1 MSTIKSL
8 VIFLLVELAGDTMA
22 GRPCSPLPPSARTP
36 AVVPAHIPGRCVV
49 PSSSLQLGHVLF
61 LSAQFPWPV
70 LCSDS
75 ARQAPS
81 RVSSHG
87 LSLPVAR
94 VVAWP
99 QLRPVAAPM
108 ALGHLC
114 ARPWRFPA
122 RLNSARFRLPRALKL
137 LLSRPA
143 ELLPSPFTE
152 LPTAL
157 LVDRTPKPSSSA
169 PPSLLLSPGVLCS
182 LQLQQPA
189 GFPMAQESLASAR
202 RPPVPRPCPSARPS
216 APRARQLAQ
225 PPCSLLQ
232 LPGCRAL
239 CRVLPASRV
248 LPHPH
253 GAQLGLRDATLTH
266 GGHRRV
272 FPWLAPP

>member
-8 VIFLLVELAGDTMA
+8 VIFLVVELAGDTMA

-61 LSAQFPWPV
+61 LPAQFPWPV

-94 VVAWP
+94 VMAWP

-122 RLNSARFRLPRALKL
+122 RLNSARFRLPRPCARRGAPARIQSCTQPLFIF
-137 LLSRPA
+137 LLSSLRR
-143 ELLPSPFTE
+143 
-152 LPTAL
+152 TAQGRAPGST
-157 LVDRTPKPSSSA
+157 VSSS
-169 PPSLLLSPGVLCS
+169 
-182 LQLQQPA
+182 
-189 GFPMAQESLASAR
+189 
-202 RPPVPRPCPSARPS
+202 
-216 APRARQLAQ
+216 
-225 PPCSLLQ
+225 PCSLL
-232 LPGCRAL
+232 
-239 CRVLPASRV
+239 
-248 LPHPH
+248 
-253 GAQLGLRDATLTH
+253 
-266 GGHRRV
+266 
-272 FPWLAPP
+272 LARSSSLIAAP